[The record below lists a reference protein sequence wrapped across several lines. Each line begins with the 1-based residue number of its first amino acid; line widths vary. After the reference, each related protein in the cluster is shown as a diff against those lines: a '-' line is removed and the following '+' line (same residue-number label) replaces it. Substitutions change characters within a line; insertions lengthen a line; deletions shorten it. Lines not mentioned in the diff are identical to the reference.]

1 MLIAILASIFV
12 FICVFY
18 LANAFYPSVEKQTI
32 FLHKK
37 KIDKMSPKLDQM
49 FLDISAEKLVFLD
62 IAAPVLGGFLGY
74 MLTEKTLFAVV
85 GGVLGLIFPVIF
97 IKILEK
103 KRRKKFA
110 SQLVD
115 AIMILCSSL
124 RVGMSL
130 QQAFEVL
137 VEEIATPMSQ
147 EFNLVLRQ
155 MRMGFSLEAALS
167 DLKKRMKLDDLEM
180 VITSLLIAKETG
192 GDITDTLTK
201 VVSTIQER
209 NKLLGKVK
217 SLTIQAKMQGF
228 IMSVIPIFFAFF
240 VYQSDKHYFDIF
252 FQDNMGKAIFSYA
265 IVSQIIGAYLIIK
278 LSKVDV

>member
-1 MLIAILASIFV
+1 
-12 FICVFY
+12 
-18 LANAFYPSVEKQTI
+18 
-32 FLHKK
+32 
-37 KIDKMSPKLDQM
+37 
-49 FLDISAEKLVFLD
+49 DISPEKLVFLD

-74 MLTEKTLFAVV
+74 ILTEQTFGAIL
-85 GGVLGLIFPVIF
+85 GGALGLVFPILF

-103 KRRKKFA
+103 KRRKKFND
-110 SQLVD
+110 QLVD

-137 VEEIATPMSQ
+137 VEEISAPMSQ

-167 DLKKRMKLDDLEM
+167 DLKKRMKIDDLEM
-180 VITSLLIAKETG
+180 VITSLMIAKETG

-201 VVSTIQER
+201 VVNTISER

-217 SLTIQAKMQGF
+217 ALTIQGKLQGA
-228 IMSVIPIFFAFF
+228 IMSVIPIFFAIFI
-240 VYQSDKHYFDIF
+240 YQSDKHYFDIF
-252 FQDNMGKAIFSYA
+252 FQDSFGKAILTYA
-265 IVSQIIGAYLIIK
+265 VISEVIGAFLIMK

>member
-49 FLDISAEKLVFLD
+49 FLDIAPEKLVFLD
-62 IAAPVLGGFLGY
+62 IAAPVLGAILGY
-74 MLTEKTLFAVV
+74 MLVEKPIGAII
-85 GGVLGLIFPVIF
+85 GGALGLAFPVVF

-110 SQLVD
+110 AQLVD

-137 VEEIATPMSQ
+137 VEEIAPPMSQ

-167 DLKKRMKLDDLEM
+167 DLKKRMKIEDLEM
-180 VITSLLIAKETG
+180 VITSLMIAKETG
-192 GDITDTLTK
+192 GDITETLTK
-201 VVSTIQER
+201 VVNTISER

-217 SLTIQAKMQGF
+217 ALTIQGKLQGG

-240 VYQSDKHYFDIF
+240 IYQSDKHYFDVF
-252 FQDNMGKAIFSYA
+252 FQDSFGKGLMIYA
-265 IVSQIIGAYLIIK
+265 AVSEVIGAYLIMK

>member
-1 MLIAILASIFV
+1 VLIAILASIFV

-49 FLDISAEKLVFLD
+49 FLDIAPEKLVFLD
-62 IAAPVLGGFLGY
+62 IAAPVLGAVLGY
-74 MLTEKTLFAVV
+74 MLVEKAFGAII
-85 GGVLGLIFPVIF
+85 GGALGLAFPVVF

-110 SQLVD
+110 AQLVD

-137 VEEIATPMSQ
+137 VEEIAPPMSQ

-167 DLKKRMKLDDLEM
+167 DLKKRMKIEDLEM
-180 VITSLLIAKETG
+180 VITSLMIAMETG
-192 GDITDTLTK
+192 GAITETLTK
-201 VVSTIQER
+201 VVSTISER

-217 SLTIQAKMQGF
+217 ALTIQGKLQGG

-240 VYQSDKHYFDIF
+240 IYQSDKHYFDVF
-252 FQDNMGKAIFSYA
+252 FQDNFGKGLLIYA
-265 IVSQIIGAYLIIK
+265 AVSEVIGAFLIMK